1 MRLLANA
8 EKILCAVI
16 LAAMTGLGF
25 ANVLVRYLTD
35 RSFAATEEI
44 LVNGFLLL
52 TILGAA
58 IAARRGEHLAV
69 TVVFDLLPPRVRIY
83 ALHLTTVLAAMLLF
97 LSAWFTWGLVANQMR
112 SGTVSYALL
121 VPAWWYTIG
130 LPFGFLLVLVRYL
143 QHAWTVHQSLA
154 KEIADDV

>member
-16 LAAMTGLGF
+16 LAAMTGIGF
-25 ANVLVRYLTD
+25 ANVVVRYLTD

-69 TVVFDLLPPRVRIY
+69 TLVFDLLPVRVRIL
-83 ALHLTTVLAAMLLF
+83 ALHVTTVLAAMLLF
-97 LSAWFTWGLVANQMR
+97 LSAWFSWQLVSHQIQ

-143 QHAWTVHQSLA
+143 EHAWRIHRELA
-154 KEIADDV
+154 QEIAADA

>member
-8 EKILCAVI
+8 EKILCALI
-16 LAAMTGLGF
+16 LLAMTALGF

-52 TILGAA
+52 TVLGAA
-58 IAARRGEHLAV
+58 VAARRGEHLAV
-69 TVVFDLLPPRVRIY
+69 TLVSDLLPPRRRI
-83 ALHLTTVLAAMLLF
+83 AVLWLSTLLSATLLL
-97 LSAWFTWGLVANQMR
+97 LSAWFTWGLVTNQMA
-112 SGTVSYALL
+112 SGTVSYGLL

-130 LPFGFLLVLVRYL
+130 LPFGFLLVLVRAV
-143 QHAWTVHQSLA
+143 QRAWETHRTLSVA
-154 KEIADDV
+154 PDA